1 MTTQPSRAAK
11 QGGGCFSR
19 LLNLLTFLILLIGLL
34 LLAGVVLL
42 FAAPDVVQPLL
53 GVQLFGQREGN
64 EGGEITAVVPTT
76 AAIAILP
83 TSTATSP
90 VALSQL
96 QPTWTP
102 QAVTVNN
109 ESDPLYTPPP
119 SRTPTAIPIF
129 PTNTP
134 TSTPTPTPTNTPTA
148 TPVGPTPTSS
158 PTRAPFPFTK
168 SDTSPFYLQ
177 NYANNAGC
185 NWLGIAGEV
194 LDINRNPVPKSTYQV
209 HIWDSGLNERVPVGG
224 APAYSPSGWEQ
235 FVFSSPVVRS
245 YKVQLET
252 SNGTPVSEV
261 YTVTTRASCNEN
273 LLRFDFVQ
281 NH

>member
-1 MTTQPSRAAK
+1 MSNQPSPATQ
-11 QGGGCFSR
+11 QGGGCIGR
-19 LLNLLTFLILLIGLL
+19 LFNLLTFFILLLGLL
-34 LLAGVVLL
+34 LLVGIVLL

-53 GVQLFGQREGN
+53 GKVQLAGN
-64 EGGEITAVVPTT
+64 QGGSEGGETAVIPTT
-76 AAIAILP
+76 AAIAIPP
-83 TSTATSP
+83 TSTLTPAPS
-90 VALSQL
+90 LSQL

-102 QAVTVNN
+102 QAIVIDN
-109 ESDPLYTPPP
+109 ENDPLYTPPP
-119 SRTPTAIPIF
+119 SRTPTPIPVF
-129 PTNTP
+129 PTHTP

-148 TPVGPTPTSS
+148 TPVGPTPTAS

-177 NYANNAGC
+177 NYANSAGC

-194 LDINRNPVPKSTYQV
+194 LDLSRNPVAKDTYLV
-209 HIWDSGLNERVPVGG
+209 HIWDNGLNDRVPVGG
-224 APAYSPSGWEQ
+224 APAYSPSGWERAIDNR
-235 FVFSSPVVRS
+235 PLVRS
-245 YKVQLET
+245 YKLQLET
-252 SNGTPVSEV
+252 TNGTPVSEI